1 MQSTRW
7 PTAFFPSGGKSCSA
21 YSFGSHHL
29 GLVVEV
35 GLRDEASVN
44 HVKPVEVAGR
54 WENPGETGFHICCV
68 SCHAGLPAVEFGG
81 HLLHHVALLA
91 AEGVDVV
98 VLEIYASSLSVA
110 TVRLGGHAAP
120 YRNLLVVA
128 LTRVISMNMP
138 HATDSPVR
146 AVRSLLW
153 RIVCNISLAKSN
165 TSLSVVCDD

>member
-7 PTAFFPSGGKSCSA
+7 PTAFSRRAGKL
-21 YSFGSHHL
+21 FGILFWKHHHL

-128 LTRVISMNMP
+128 VHHILLE
-138 HATDSPVR
+138 R
-146 AVRSLLW
+146 AYDGVGG
-153 RIVCNISLAKSN
+153 AHQSN
-165 TSLSVVCDD
+165 QHEYAPRHRQPGKGRAELVVAHCL